1 MSYFLYPIPAV
12 VTLSG
17 SGLATESKQDDIIS
31 ALGSGLSLVDEI
43 DTTPV
48 LDTSVTNIPA
58 SSGNP
63 VQIVASLAG
72 NVKKIYPI
80 DDIGEYIGLYTGAA
94 LSESLACILPLG
106 GGPVIEVSIP
116 AGTRISLRAMENTA
130 ISLGKIALNFFG

>member
-12 VTLSG
+12 VTLDG
-17 SGLATESKQDDIIS
+17 SGLATEAKQDAIIS

-72 NVKKIYPI
+72 DVQKVYPI

-94 LSESLACILPLG
+94 LSEVLACILPLG
-106 GGPVIEVSIP
+106 GGPAIEVTIP
-116 AGTRISLRAMENTA
+116 SGTRVSLRAMENTA
-130 ISLGKIALNFFG
+130 ITSGKIALNFIG

>member
-12 VTLSG
+12 VTLDG
-17 SGLATESKQDDIIS
+17 SGLATEAKQDAIIS
-31 ALGSGLSLVDEI
+31 ALGSGLLLVDEI

-72 NVKKIYPI
+72 DVQKVYPI

-94 LSESLACILPLG
+94 LSEVLACILPLG
-106 GGPVIEVSIP
+106 GGPAIEVTIP
-116 AGTRISLRAMENTA
+116 SGTRVSLRAMENTA
-130 ISLGKIALNFFG
+130 ITSGKIALNFIG